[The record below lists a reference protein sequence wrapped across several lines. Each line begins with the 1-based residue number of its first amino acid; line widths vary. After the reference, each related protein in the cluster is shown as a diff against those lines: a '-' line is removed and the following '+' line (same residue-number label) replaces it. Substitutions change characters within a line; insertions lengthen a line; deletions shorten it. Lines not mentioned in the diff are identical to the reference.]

1 MFELRSFTELP
12 EIFSSGILLSTVIFF
27 EMGLKN
33 ELIFE
38 EGRFL
43 SVFEAYEIKENV
55 IV

>member
-1 MFELRSFTELP
+1 MFELRSFTELS

-27 EMGLKN
+27 EIGLKN

-43 SVFEAYEIKENV
+43 SVVEAYKIKENV